1 MAGAEM
7 GVLRGVDNWE
17 VYVRDGYT
25 YFWHGSG
32 GMALQ
37 LQHTVEITQ
46 TASGTVSHEIPTIQT
61 RHCP

>member
-1 MAGAEM
+1 MAESKR
-7 GVLRGVDNWE
+7 GVLRGVDSWE

-37 LQHTVEITQ
+37 LQHTVEKHTD
-46 TASGTVSHEIPTIQT
+46 SH
-61 RHCP
+61 RHCIS